1 MNRAYG
7 VLALVSGLA
16 VAATMY
22 AHVAQLQNRDRMHQ
36 GVIRDLEREKLEAS
50 LAPAVAVATAGG
62 ASDPNCVGDVCNL
75 ATTRFRDPKT
85 GLVVSEGGPLR

>member
-50 LAPAVAVATAGG
+50 LAPAVATAGG
-62 ASDPNCVGDVCNL
+62 ASDSNCVGDVCNL